1 MVPVATLA
9 TNLRRGRA
17 MVNFLDL
24 KTTFLAKHPSV
35 VNFSFFWRVADQT
48 TQQGFN
54 KAFLV
59 RDSDGH
65 VIEIEKK

>member
-1 MVPVATLA
+1 MA
-9 TNLRRGRA
+9 
-17 MVNFLDL
+17 NFFDL

-48 TQQGFN
+48 TQLGFN

-59 RDSDGH
+59 RDPDGH
-65 VIEIEKK
+65 VVENEER